1 MSNKKQ
7 KKEALNYVQSIFY
20 PAVNDL
26 VSEFQLPV
34 QKFVHQMI
42 FGIIKSRSVI
52 AQRIGISLEEK
63 LKLKKTCER
72 LYRNLKKKVFLYSF
86 LMLSH
91 MRKTSSGIQETT
103 PIFLDLSD
111 IAKPAAKKMEGLSRV
126 WDGSEGKTNKGY
138 YTLQASFCDPEN
150 PRSIRLYYSDLFSL
164 EEENVSEN
172 EKILE
177 FIHQSSILTGNKGI
191 YVGDRGFDRERLLTD
206 MIENDNSFI
215 VRGDERHLLLND
227 QPMSYKEIAE
237 QTKLIYEIS
246 SKSRT
251 FKANIVEVG
260 YKLPNPSA
268 RKHKPKRKVKLH
280 LVIAK
285 EKGKGYVYFLCR
297 FRKQYSKEEMTR
309 MAIQYYGM
317 RWSIEEVHR
326 QLKQDFGWEK
336 MQLLTYTSLKNMNA
350 LLWLAASFVYNEVR
364 KIAVYLIK
372 RLPEKMLYQNFNK
385 EINKNLYYRLTNTVS
400 YLFGLF
406 LIRPKQKYKGM
417 RSKYKMIKSQ
427 LVLDLKHL

>member
-1 MSNKKQ
+1 MSNNKQ
-7 KKEALNYVQSIFY
+7 KKAALNYVQSIFY
-20 PAVNDL
+20 PVVNDL
-26 VSEFQLPV
+26 VSEFKLPA
-34 QKFVHQMI
+34 QKFVQQMI

-52 AQRIGISLEEK
+52 AQRIGISLEEN
-63 LKLKKTCER
+63 LRLKKTCER
-72 LYRNLKKKVFLYSF
+72 LYRNLKEREFLYSF

-91 MRKTSSGIQETT
+91 MRKTSSCIAETT
-103 PIFLDLSD
+103 PIFIDLSD
-111 IAKPAAKKMEGLSRV
+111 IAKPEAEKMKGLDRV
-126 WDGSEGKTNKGY
+126 WDGSKGKTNKGY

-150 PRSIRLYYSDLFSL
+150 PRSIQLYYSDLFSL
-164 EEENVSEN
+164 EGENVSEN

-177 FIHQSSILTGNKGI
+177 FIHQSAILTDNKGI

-215 VRGDERHLLLND
+215 VRGDKRHLLFNNKSV
-227 QPMSYKEIAE
+227 SYKEIAG
-237 QTKLIYEIS
+237 QTKLIYKIS

-251 FKANIVEVG
+251 FKANIVEVE
-260 YKLPNPSA
+260 YKLPNSLA
-268 RKHKPKRKVKLH
+268 IKHKPKRRVKLH

-285 EKGKGYVYFLCR
+285 EKGKGFVYYLCR
-297 FRKQYSKEEMTR
+297 FRKQYSKQEMTR
-309 MAIQYYGM
+309 MAIQYYGL

-350 LLWLAASFVYNEVR
+350 LLWLAASFIYNEVR

-372 RLPEKMLYQNFNK
+372 KMPGRMLYQNFNK
-385 EINKNLYYRLTNTVS
+385 EKNKNLYYRLTDSVS

-406 LIRPKQKYKGM
+406 MLRPKQKYKGKH
-417 RSKYKMIKSQ
+417 SKYIRKKSQ
-427 LVLDLKHL
+427 LIINLNQM

>member
-1 MSNKKQ
+1 MNNKKQ

-26 VSEFQLPV
+26 ISEFKLPV
-34 QKFVHQMI
+34 QKFVKQMI

-52 AQRIGISLEEK
+52 AQQIGISLEED

-72 LYRNLKKKVFLYSF
+72 LYRNLKERSF
-86 LMLSH
+86 LHLFLMVSH
-91 MRKTSSGIQETT
+91 MRKTSSIIQETT
-103 PIFLDLSD
+103 PIFIDLSD
-111 IAKPAAKKMEGLSRV
+111 VAKPAAEKMEGLAKV

-138 YTLQASFCDPEN
+138 FTLQASFCDPEN
-150 PRSIRLYYSDLFSL
+150 PRSIHLYYSDLFSL
-164 EEENVSEN
+164 EEEIVSEN

-177 FIHQSSILTGNKGI
+177 FVHQSAILTDNKGI
-191 YVGDRGFDRERLLTD
+191 YIGDRGLDRERLLTD

-215 VRGDERHLLLND
+215 IRGDERHLLLNG
-227 QPMSYKEIAE
+227 QPMPYKEIAE
-237 QTKLIYEIS
+237 RTKLVYEIV
-246 SKSRT
+246 SKSRK
-251 FKANIVEVG
+251 FNANIVEVG
-260 YKLPNPSA
+260 YKLPNPPA
-268 RKHKPKRKVKLH
+268 RKHKRKRIVTLQ

-285 EKGKGYVYFLCR
+285 EKGKGYVYYLCR
-297 FRKQYSKEEMTR
+297 FRKKYSKEEMTR

-350 LLWLAASFVYNEVR
+350 LLWLAASFIYNEVR

-372 RLPEKMLYQNFNK
+372 RLPERMLYRNFNK
-385 EINKNLYYRLTNTVS
+385 EIKKNLYYKLTNTVS
-400 YLFGLF
+400 NLFGFFQLK
-406 LIRPKQKYKGM
+406 PKQKYKGIYL
-417 RSKYKMIKSQ
+417 KNKIKNSQ
-427 LVLDLKHL
+427 LTLNLNIL